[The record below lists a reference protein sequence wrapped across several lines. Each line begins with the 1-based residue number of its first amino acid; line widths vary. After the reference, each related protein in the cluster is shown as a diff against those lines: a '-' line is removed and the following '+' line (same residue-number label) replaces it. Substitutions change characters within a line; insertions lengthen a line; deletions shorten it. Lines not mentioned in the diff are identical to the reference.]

1 MINQELF
8 SGIKVLVAL
17 AQADGKIHENERAAI
32 VNAVDGSDLPDG
44 ATVDALLEATIDIDA
59 ELARITSEEA
69 RKRTFDA
76 ASAIVFVDGETT
88 DDERTLLSRV
98 ASALGFDL
106 DGEAEAGRSERFRR
120 FTSAVPP
127 SNITKVDDA
136 KTRLSATNE
145 EIAAAAAFSGALAT
159 SSLPVAGQSALFTNN
174 VRLARNIGLYY
185 GHDADEAF
193 WRTFVSNVVGA
204 PASWFAMRAL
214 LSLMPGHGAT
224 AAFATTWALGRATCL
239 YFEEG
244 ESIDQEALRRA
255 FEKAKKDG
263 QAAAKDA
270 KAAIGARKEKIDAA
284 RMALD
289 ADLASGKLAESA
301 YADTLIA
308 VA

>member
-1 MINQELF
+1 MINEELF

-17 AQADGKIHENERAAI
+17 AQADGKIHESERAAI
-32 VNAVDGSDLPDG
+32 VNAIDGTDLPDG
-44 ATVDALLEATIDIDA
+44 VTVDALLELQVDLDA

-69 RKRTFDA
+69 KQRTFDA

-88 DDERTLLSRV
+88 DDERTLLARV
-98 ASALGFDL
+98 AKSLGFDV
-106 DGEAEAGRSERFRR
+106 DGEGEGDRSERFRR
-120 FTSAVPP
+120 FTSAIPP
-127 SNITKVDDA
+127 SNIAKVDDA
-136 KTRLSATNE
+136 KERLARTNE
-145 EIAAAAAFSGALAT
+145 EIASAAAFSGALAT
-159 SSLPVAGQSALFTNN
+159 SSLPVAAQSALFTNN

-204 PASWFAMRAL
+204 PGSWFAIRAI
-214 LSLMPGHGAT
+214 LSLVPGNGVA

-244 ESIDQEALRRA
+244 ESIDQAALRRA

-263 QAAAKDA
+263 QNAAREGKP
-270 KAAIGARKEKIDAA
+270 AIAARKEKIDAA
-284 RMALD
+284 RTSLD
-289 ADLASGKLAESA
+289 ADLASGKLAETA

-308 VA
+308 IA